1 MKLISLALALLLVL
15 SAVLSPSQATP
26 DALADP
32 SPFFFLKKKKYGYG
46 GYGYGGYGHG
56 GYGGYGHGGYGG
68 YGHGG
73 YGGYGHGGHGGYGG
87 YGGYGIRKYW

>member
-1 MKLISLALALLLVL
+1 MKLVGLALALVLLL

-26 DALADP
+26 DARADP
-32 SPFFFLKKKKYGYG
+32 NPFFFKKKYGYG
-46 GYGYGGYGHG
+46 GYGHGGYGHG

-73 YGGYGHGGHGGYGG
+73 YSGYGHGGYGG

>member
-1 MKLISLALALLLVL
+1 MKLVGLALALVLLL

-26 DALADP
+26 DARADP
-32 SPFFFLKKKKYGYG
+32 NPFFFKKKK
-46 GYGYGGYGHG
+46 YGYGGYGHG

-73 YGGYGHGGHGGYGG
+73 YGGYG
-87 YGGYGIRKYW
+87 IRKYW

>member
-15 SAVLSPSQATP
+15 SAVLSPSQASP
-26 DALADP
+26 YARADP
-32 SPFFFLKKKKYGYG
+32 NPFFFKKKYGYG
-46 GYGYGGYGHG
+46 SYGYGGYGHG
-56 GYGGYGHGGYGG
+56 GYGHGG

-73 YGGYGHGGHGGYGG
+73 YGSYGHGAYGG